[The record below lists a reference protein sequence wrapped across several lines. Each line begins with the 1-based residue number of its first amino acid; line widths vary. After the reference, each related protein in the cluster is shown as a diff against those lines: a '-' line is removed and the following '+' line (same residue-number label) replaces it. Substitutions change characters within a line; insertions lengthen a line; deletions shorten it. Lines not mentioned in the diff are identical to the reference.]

1 MRWQRG
7 LPFLIIKSGAGR
19 TGPQNGAQHFDTGG
33 NELIDANS
41 GSAADRNLYVYR
53 PRQRKRVNVRAAVR
67 SCEPY
72 LYLFPALLC
81 FAVFLYYPF
90 FKTIYLSFYNTDSM
104 GRANAFVGLQNYL
117 SLFTRHGYLN
127 TLVTTFR
134 FALMVIVLS
143 MLFGFVTANLAN
155 IKGAAFKPF
164 RLIFSIPVAV
174 ASSAVALV
182 FQKMFDPASGIV
194 NKLLHTDEKWFLDP
208 ALALPLTA
216 LVTVWMMS
224 GTNFI
229 FLTSGLKNIPK
240 SLYESAEIDGA
251 NSFRKLLHITLP
263 GLSPILFFVLTLNI
277 ISAFQAFAQIN
288 VMTQGG
294 PGDATSVVVYR
305 IYRDAFFNFR
315 FDLAAAQSIILFG
328 IILIITLIQFK
339 NEKRMVSY
347 L

>member
-1 MRWQRG
+1 MPKRRARRHCPGTLIGGKKLLDTTKSPASCGKPDADSLQTDRG
-7 LPFLIIKSGAGR
+7 KGTERP
-19 TGPQNGAQHFDTGG
+19 
-33 NELIDANS
+33 DA
-41 GSAADRNLYVYR
+41 RRLFHL
-53 PRQRKRVNVRAAVR
+53 
-67 SCEPY
+67 CEPY
-72 LYLFPALLC
+72 LFLLPALAC
-81 FAVFLYYPF
+81 FAVFLYFPF
-90 FKTIYLSFYNTDSM
+90 FKTIFLSFFNTDSM
-104 GRANAFVGLQNYL
+104 GQAKTFAGIQNYVT
-117 SLFTRHGYLN
+117 LFREHGYLK
-127 TLVTTFR
+127 TMETTFR

-143 MLFGFVTANLAN
+143 MLCGFVTANLAN

-164 RLIFSIPVAV
+164 RLIFSMPVAV

-194 NKLLHTDEKWFLDP
+194 NRLLHTDGKWFQDP

-229 FLTSGLKNIPK
+229 FLTSGLRNIPR
-240 SLYESAEIDGA
+240 SIYESAEIDGA
-251 NSFRKLLHITLP
+251 NSFQKLVYITLP
-263 GLSPILFFVLTLNI
+263 GLSPVLFFVLTLNI
-277 ISAFQAFAQIN
+277 ISAFQAFAQVN

-294 PGDATSVVVYR
+294 PGDATNVMVYN

-328 IILIITLIQFK
+328 IILVITLIQFK
-339 NEKRMVSY
+339 NEKRMVNY